1 LEWLEHVAR
10 MDGTRKV
17 RKLLYGRPGR
27 RRKKGRPSLQW
38 TDDVG
43 SDLRNIQ

>member
-1 LEWLEHVAR
+1 LEWLDHVAT

-17 RKLLYGRPGR
+17 RKLLYCRPG

-38 TDDVG
+38 TDDNG